1 MIDFCH
7 CDLFI
12 KNTNGNTE
20 KPCYTR
26 IRTPM
31 RGLIANRVS
40 RVFVLIGTQVI
51 LDIIEDG
58 YIMVFLAFAR
68 KCLNSVLETHLKFF
82 ASYAKFGDSWRE
94 NIVR

>member
-1 MIDFCH
+1 MTCLLKIQMEM
-7 CDLFI
+7 LKSLAI
-12 KNTNGNTE
+12 QGLE
-20 KPCYTR
+20 PQ
-26 IRTPM
+26 

>member
-1 MIDFCH
+1 M
-7 CDLFI
+7 
-12 KNTNGNTE
+12 
-20 KPCYTR
+20 
-26 IRTPM
+26 
-31 RGLIANRVS
+31 S